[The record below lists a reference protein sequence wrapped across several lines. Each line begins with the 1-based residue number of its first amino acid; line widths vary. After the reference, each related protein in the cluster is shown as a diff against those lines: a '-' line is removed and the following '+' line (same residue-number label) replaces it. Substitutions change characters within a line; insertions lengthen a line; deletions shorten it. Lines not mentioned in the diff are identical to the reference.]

1 MLQRAVWSLSSS
13 GVDFCALRLDTA
25 PAQASENHCGFRSL
39 SLWGPVRTL
48 RRWMRRPPI
57 IAGKYVLIRLVGRGA
72 MGAVYESVHMETGV
86 RAALKVLRVIDRQ
99 DAAVLAARFEREAQ
113 AIRTI
118 ASQHVPKILEAGR
131 DPQTGIQF
139 IAMDFLR
146 GEGLDKLARR
156 MDGLSTDLALRIG
169 AQTCEGLVAA
179 HAAGVIHRDIK
190 PQNIFLSAE
199 GGEVL
204 VKILDFGVAKLKM
217 DHMRQ
222 GGDELTD
229 TGSMLGS
236 PRYMS
241 PEQAR
246 GAKHID
252 ARADIW
258 SLGVVMYEMLAGVV
272 PHAEAKT
279 IGNLMV
285 EICRTPPKPIRERI
299 RWASPEYERIVMR
312 ALRMDAS
319 ERYQSASEM
328 QQDIM
333 RLLPRADSAI
343 TTRMLVPPDTM
354 PTHVLRRNAPEQ
366 LRPQPSHAQ
375 SVFDSA
381 IDDADLMSDAEIGDD
396 NLATQVVVW
405 AKKHPPA
412 VPTDD
417 DDSDDFPTEVM
428 NYDDFPTEVLKN
440 NPLPLTSESVDD
452 GSDEYPTN
460 RKLNVP
466 AELENALPRIVD
478 SSQRAAHPTAP
489 PAPRLA
495 LVMDSDSSIHLGK
508 PGDSMQDIEAEA
520 AAWTRSRM
528 GAYKPWLAMIAVIA
542 VAAALAI
549 WFVWQVLGSP
559 K

>member
-1 MLQRAVWSLSSS
+1 
-13 GVDFCALRLDTA
+13 
-25 PAQASENHCGFRSL
+25 
-39 SLWGPVRTL
+39 
-48 RRWMRRPPI
+48 MRRPPI
-57 IAGKYVLIRLVGRGA
+57 IAGKYVLIRLLGRGA
-72 MGAVYESVHMETGV
+72 MGAVYESVQMETGL
-86 RAALKVLRVIDRQ
+86 RAALKVLRVLDRH

-118 ASQHVPKILEAGR
+118 ASRHVPRILEAGR

-146 GEGLDKLARR
+146 GEGLDKLTRR

-169 AQTCEGLVAA
+169 AQTCEGLAAA
-179 HAAGVIHRDIK
+179 HGSGVIHRDVK
-190 PQNIFLSAE
+190 PQNIFLSSE
-199 GGEVL
+199 GGEVV

-217 DHMRQ
+217 DHLRE
-222 GGDELTD
+222 GSEELTD

-299 RWASPEYERIVMR
+299 RWVSPEYERIVMR
-312 ALRMDAS
+312 ALRMDPA
-319 ERYQSASEM
+319 ERYQTAAEM
-328 QQDIM
+328 LQDIT
-333 RLLPRADSAI
+333 RLLPRGSASI
-343 TTRMLVPPDTM
+343 NTKMMVPPDAM
-354 PTHVLRRNAPEQ
+354 PTHVLRREPA
-366 LRPQPSHAQ
+366 PQPHATP
-375 SVFDSA
+375 FDSA
-381 IDDADLMSDAEIGDD
+381 IDDADLMSDAGGEDD
-396 NLATQVVVW
+396 LATQVVVW
-405 AKKHPPA
+405 ARKHPPRPT
-412 VPTDD
+412 VPEEEEDN
-417 DDSDDFPTEVM
+417 DDFPTEVM

-440 NPLPLTSESVDD
+440 SPAPLTAMGEES
-452 GSDEYPTN
+452 SDEYPTN
-460 RKLNVP
+460 RKLEVP
-466 AELENALPRIVD
+466 PELEQALPRIVD
-478 SSQRAAHPTAP
+478 TSRAVPQIAP
-489 PAPRLA
+489 APAPRSAPRLA
-495 LVMDSDSSIHLGK
+495 LVMDSDSSIHLQK
-508 PGDSMQDIEAEA
+508 PGDTSQDIQREA
-520 AAWTRSRM
+520 AAWKSSGF
-528 GAYKPWLAMIAVIA
+528 GAYKSWLAMIVVVA

-559 K
+559 Q